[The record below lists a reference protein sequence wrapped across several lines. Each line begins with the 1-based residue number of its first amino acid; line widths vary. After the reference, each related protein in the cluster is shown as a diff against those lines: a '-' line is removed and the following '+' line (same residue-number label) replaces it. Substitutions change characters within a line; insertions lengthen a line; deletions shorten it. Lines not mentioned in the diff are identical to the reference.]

1 MQTRADVCNV
11 ESWAKSDLL
20 FLILAGRIPKHCPAL
35 GEVNGEA
42 KPVCAAEHWAVE
54 DSAKQ
59 NEPEQAASSQEWWAE

>member
-42 KPVCAAEHWAVE
+42 KPVCAAEH
-54 DSAKQ
+54 
-59 NEPEQAASSQEWWAE
+59 